1 MKKKE
6 MKFDSSYATENRVE
20 KKSAYVEKIER
31 CVVILGKATVALNE
45 STVMTGLFASGDESV

>member
-6 MKFDSSYATENRVE
+6 MNFDSSYGTENRVE

-31 CVVILGKATVALNE
+31 CVVILGKAFNE